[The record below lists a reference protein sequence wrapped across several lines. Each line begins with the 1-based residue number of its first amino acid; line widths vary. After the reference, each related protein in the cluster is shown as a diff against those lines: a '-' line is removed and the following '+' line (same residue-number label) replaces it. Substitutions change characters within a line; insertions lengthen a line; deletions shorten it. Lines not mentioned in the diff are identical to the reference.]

1 MGLCCSGGRQGG
13 DPEAVRD
20 ATTRL
25 GELGATL
32 GAGLSFDVATNPD
45 RSGKSSANSLIVAG
59 QLMSTAKVQA
69 AGLSNAVDTE
79 DCVVGWL
86 QQMQAEGYLPK

>member
-1 MGLCCSGGRQGG
+1 MTDILDDFRRFADEIWRFYGISGS
-13 DPEAVRD
+13 
-20 ATTRL
+20 
-25 GELGATL
+25 
-32 GAGLSFDVATNPD
+32 AGLSFDVATNPD

>member
-1 MGLCCSGGRQGG
+1 M
-13 DPEAVRD
+13 RD